1 MGWVDT
7 CAGTDW
13 AHSSQGGHT
22 LISVSTAWQVRG
34 AALCA
39 QTIWDL
45 LRHAEEVKL
54 YSGSQCVSKFFF
66 FHKPLLTSNFFF
78 PLESSGEP
86 TPQENAVCVQWPHG
100 SPGTLLLLGT
110 FIPELEEHNQGQ
122 RVSIVAAKIQV
133 LNSRKSSLRAEIIKM
148 AAVCGCRQQ
157 NPSGAPAG
165 TQADAEHTQ
174 GSWSGRGA
182 GGEGERR
189 VGNRAPE
196 AGDGVSGRAPEAGAG
211 VSGRTELCFGCRTHR
226 CGVCTSMVTGT
237 AGRGG
242 LQVVVR
248 RLSSGCC

>member
-1 MGWVDT
+1 MGWADT

-100 SPGTLLLLGT
+100 SPGTLLLL
-110 FIPELEEHNQGQ
+110 
-122 RVSIVAAKIQV
+122 A
-133 LNSRKSSLRAEIIKM
+133 SLAF
-148 AAVCGCRQQ
+148 
-157 NPSGAPAG
+157 
-165 TQADAEHTQ
+165 
-174 GSWSGRGA
+174 
-182 GGEGERR
+182 
-189 VGNRAPE
+189 PE
-196 AGDGVSGRAPEAGAG
+196 ASRGRCVAQLSQHSALEVHPAAADG
-211 VSGRTELCFGCRTHR
+211 
-226 CGVCTSMVTGT
+226 
-237 AGRGG
+237 
-242 LQVVVR
+242 
-248 RLSSGCC
+248 RLPLHS